1 MSTTTGKP
9 GTIAVITSVIVA
21 AAAMAVPFSAGAASW
36 KPEQPVEIIVNC
48 APGCGPDRMA
58 RLMQGVFQ
66 TGKLV
71 EAAISVQNRTGG
83 GGAVAQSYLNQFA
96 GNGHYLF
103 HTGKSVLT
111 THAMGRSVAP
121 YT

>member
-1 MSTTTGKP
+1 MYRHSSVSIFVALLLTALP
-9 GTIAVITSVIVA
+9 LAVRA
-21 AAAMAVPFSAGAASW
+21 QGW

-58 RLMQGVFQ
+58 RLMQAVFQ
-66 TGKLV
+66 THKFV
-71 EAAISVQNRTGG
+71 ETAVSVQNRTGG
-83 GGAVAQSYLNQFA
+83 GGAVAQTYLNQFA

-111 THAMGRSVAP
+111 THAMGRSVAQIGRAHV
-121 YT
+121 